1 MRHIG
6 ADAGSRSWFG
16 DECEECSDAGALP
29 RAQKDAAAAVL
40 KMEPGAEQS
49 RRAAVQ
55 KDGKWVA
62 SDVAPRAEVEVGQ
75 KF

>member
-6 ADAGSRSWFG
+6 ADDGSRSWFA
-16 DECEECSDAGALP
+16 DECEECSDAGALE

-40 KMEPGAEQS
+40 KMEPGAEQL

-55 KDGKWVA
+55 RDGKL
-62 SDVAPRAEVEVGQ
+62 VAP
-75 KF
+75 